1 MEDNFTLALNSLY
14 EALKSIK
21 CKDCVFDEDCNVR
34 RCTVEE
40 DLCDMISTFK
50 HLNDEYEE

>member
-34 RCTVEE
+34 RCTGEE